1 MARWSVSRNELLGW
15 AAAALLTAGLPLVL
29 SLFQVVQLTVFMIYA
44 ILALS
49 LDFLW
54 GIAGILSFGQA
65 ALFGIG
71 AYVYGI
77 VGINFG
83 TTMLGLIA
91 GMLGSAL
98 VAAVLGY
105 VAFYGRVGSM
115 YFAVVTLTVTLIL
128 FQVMG
133 STADPRYAIGAARL
147 GGYNGMTNIPSI
159 SLSGSSGQ
167 PLGPV
172 ESFYLVA
179 SLLLLAL
186 LFCIWV
192 SRAPYGR
199 ILQGIRENEQRM
211 ELLGYDVRWRKLLA
225 FVISAAIAGLA
236 GGLFASWGNFINPE
250 VFSLPQAAVVV
261 IWVLVGGRGTLW
273 GAILGTVVVQYLT
286 SRLGQAGSSYT
297 PIVLGTILILI
308 VLLFRRGL
316 APELAQSI
324 ANVVRIGP
332 RKWRAANP
340 NDNDLSSL

>member
-1 MARWSVSRNELLGW
+1 VAQRSLGRIELVGW
-15 AAAALLTAGLPLVL
+15 AGALLLVGVLPLL
-29 SLFQVVQLTVFMIYA
+29 LPLFQVVQLTVFLIYA

-71 AYVYGI
+71 GYIYG
-77 VGINFG
+77 VVAINYG
-83 TTMLGLIA
+83 TTLLGLIA
-91 GMLGSAL
+91 AMAGPAL
-98 VAAVLGY
+98 IAAVIGY

-115 YFAVVTLTVTLIL
+115 YFAVVTLTITLIL

-133 STADPRYAIGAARL
+133 STADPRFAIGAARL

-159 SLSGSSGQ
+159 TLSGRGGL
-167 PLGPV
+167 PLGPAAT
-172 ESFYLVA
+172 FHLVGG
-179 SLLLLAL
+179 LLILAL
-186 LFCIWV
+186 MACFALAR
-192 SRAPYGR
+192 SSYGR
-199 ILQGIRENEQRM
+199 ILLAIRENEQRA

-225 FVISAAIAGLA
+225 FIFSAALAGLA

-273 GAILGTVVVQYLT
+273 GAVLGTMVVQYLT
-286 SRLGQAGSSYT
+286 SLLGQLGATYT
-297 PIVLGTILILI
+297 TVLLGTILIVI

-316 APELAQSI
+316 APTLLGGAAHI
-324 ANVVRIGP
+324 ANLARGGLA
-332 RKWRAANP
+332 R
-340 NDNDLSSL
+340 S